1 MLLWIGVIIV
11 VCCVFF
17 EGFFS
22 GSEIAI
28 ISADKIKLRH
38 LASLGSKGAVLAQ
51 KMLQQPERF
60 LGTTLVGTNL
70 SLVISSVTLT
80 TILSMH
86 PEFAHNV
93 EFYVAVFLTPVALIF
108 GEIVPKSIFQ
118 QHAETIVPIIA
129 PPLHLAFKVFYP
141 IVFVVTAIA
150 GGMMRVVG
158 IEKKQRKQTL
168 TREELKF
175 LLHTDQGAIA
185 DQQRKEMMQRVFDF
199 GDTTVEEIM
208 VPLVDVQALEKGT
221 TIEQAIKQIHE
232 HGFSRIPIYEE
243 RVDHLIGVI
252 HAFDLLRASSK
263 EMTIDRFIR
272 KAYYVPDTMLLA
284 DFIKDL
290 QRHHTQIAIV
300 VNEYG
305 GALGIVTLE
314 DSLEQIVGEI
324 DDEFDDPES
333 AMYQE
338 LPDGAF
344 RMNARIEIEDMNA
357 VLPLKL
363 EEGAFD
369 TLGGF
374 LLSEFRHIPAVGESV
389 DYHGIVFTIEEATER
404 SILWVHVA
412 PSPEQSEQSSVQN
425 PRLSPT

>member
-1 MLLWIGVIIV
+1 MLLWIAALIVFCCV
-11 VCCVFF
+11 VC

-28 ISADKIKLRH
+28 ISVDKIKLRH
-38 LASLGSKGAVLAQ
+38 LASVGSKGAMLAQ

-70 SLVISSVTLT
+70 SVVISSVTLT
-80 TILSMH
+80 TILSMS
-86 PEFAHNV
+86 PEFTHTV
-93 EFYVAVFLTPVALIF
+93 EFYVAVLLTPIALVF
-108 GEIVPKSIFQ
+108 GEIVPKSVFQ

-129 PPLHLAFKVFYP
+129 RPLHLAFRAFYP
-141 IVFVVTAIA
+141 IVFVVTGIS
-150 GGMMRVVG
+150 GKMMRVAG
-158 IEKKQRKQTL
+158 IEKKQRQQTL

-175 LLHTDQGAIA
+175 LLHSDQGAIA

-199 GDTTVEEIM
+199 RNMTVEDIM
-208 VPLVDVQALEKGT
+208 VPLVDVRALEKGT
-221 TIEQAIKQIHE
+221 TIETAIEQIHE

-243 RVDHLIGVI
+243 RVDHLVGVI
-252 HAFDLLRASSK
+252 HAFDLLRAPSK
-263 EMTIDRFIR
+263 ETTIDRFIR

-314 DSLEQIVGEI
+314 DSLEQIVGDI
-324 DDEFDDPES
+324 DDEFDNSDET
-333 AMYQE
+333 MYQQ
-338 LPDGAF
+338 LPDGTF
-344 RMNARIEIEDMNA
+344 RMNARIEIAEMNA
-357 VLPLKL
+357 MFPLEL
-363 EEGAFD
+363 ASDTFE

-374 LLSEFRHIPAVGESV
+374 LLAQFRRIPAVGESTE
-389 DYHGIVFTIEEATER
+389 YHGFVFTIEEATDR
-404 SILWVHVA
+404 AILWVHVA
-412 PSPEQSEQSSVQN
+412 PPAQN
-425 PRLSPT
+425 PPA